1 MSATYHIFYDSNK
14 EIMWSA
20 TAGVDSAIITGQK
33 SNNNYDYVSLTLS
46 ETPIGEKY
54 YINADADGVVEKTT
68 FTPTFS
74 TITPALDAVVNVT
87 GVPAGTEVFLDGTS
101 GGTMSDTTLTLTA
114 QQSGQFTVVL
124 KKRYYYDYTQIITVK
139 RYGE

>member
-46 ETPIGEKY
+46 ETPIGEKFSRALAHV
-54 YINADADGVVEKTT
+54 IKTQMPGSIEQ
-68 FTPTFS
+68 FKR
-74 TITPALDAVVNVT
+74 L
-87 GVPAGTEVFLDGTS
+87 E
-101 GGTMSDTTLTLTA
+101 DTKTNPIVKDFFEEA
-114 QQSGQFTVVL
+114 
-124 KKRYYYDYTQIITVK
+124 KRFWK
-139 RYGE
+139 N